1 MTQKEKM
8 IKLMDNLLKVAMTIS
23 ERICTEKANLAV

>member
-8 IKLMDNLLKVAMTIS
+8 IKLMDSLLKVAMTIS
-23 ERICTEKANLAV
+23 ERKIKVH

>member
-8 IKLMDNLLKVAMTIS
+8 IKLMDSFLKVAMTIS
-23 ERICTEKANLAV
+23 ERICTEKANFAV